1 MEEQEQV
8 LGEYSEHI
16 TVAQL
21 RKFYKKFKN
30 YPDDTPIS
38 FETLMVAFF
47 PKMFDNIMN
56 YARQCYTNGYMQ
68 GFMEEK
74 KDEN

>member
-21 RKFYKKFKN
+21 RKFYKKFKIA
-30 YPDDTPIS
+30 IS
-38 FETLMVAFF
+38 HYKHLFL
-47 PKMFDNIMN
+47 ILILL
-56 YARQCYTNGYMQ
+56 
-68 GFMEEK
+68 
-74 KDEN
+74 